1 MGTVA
6 TENGGNGFKHTEGRF
21 LLDIRKMF
29 FRYEDHD
36 IRMKLFTLRVAGH
49 WNRLP
54 REAVAAPWGFGQPG
68 LAKLTLPMAWAS

>member
-21 LLDIRKMF
+21 LLDIR
-29 FRYEDHD
+29 
-36 IRMKLFTLRVAGH
+36 MKLFTLSVAGH

-68 LAKLTLPMAWAS
+68 LAKLSLPMAWAS